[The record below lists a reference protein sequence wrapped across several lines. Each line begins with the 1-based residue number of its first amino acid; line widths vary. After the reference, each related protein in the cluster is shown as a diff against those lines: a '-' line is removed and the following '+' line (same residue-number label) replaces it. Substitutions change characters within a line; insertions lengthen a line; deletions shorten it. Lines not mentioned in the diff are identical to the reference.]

1 MTNEGAS
8 VAAPP
13 PAASLRSSPAT
24 FACTTIYVTALRWI
38 NTHYHDVTLLH
49 IQMPKLCHQI
59 YQRWQN
65 AMYNSG
71 VHPVHAIRPL
81 EIFMCAKCIVIEE

>member
-24 FACTTIYVTALRWI
+24 FACITIYVTALRWI
-38 NTHYHDVTLLH
+38 KHALYHDVTLLH

-59 YQRWQN
+59 YQRRQN
-65 AMYNSG
+65 AVYDSG
-71 VHPVHAIRPL
+71 VHPIRAI
-81 EIFMCAKCIVIEE
+81 

>member
-24 FACTTIYVTALRWI
+24 FACTTIYVTALRRKKHALSLCSDCLTKLKRPIDSNCPSKIEVAKNI
-38 NTHYHDVTLLH
+38 N
-49 IQMPKLCHQI
+49 KL
-59 YQRWQN
+59 
-65 AMYNSG
+65 
-71 VHPVHAIRPL
+71 
-81 EIFMCAKCIVIEE
+81 

>member
-24 FACTTIYVTALRWI
+24 FACTTIYVTALRRI
-38 NTHYHDVTLLH
+38 KHALLHYHEVTLLH

-59 YQRWQN
+59 YQRRQN
-65 AMYNSG
+65 AVYNSG
-71 VHPVHAIRPL
+71 VHTAHPVRAI
-81 EIFMCAKCIVIEE
+81 